1 MNRITQNTTL
11 LIIALLAVD
20 GLHFVFARALHDYL
34 NPITAA
40 MWVLGVGT
48 LEVST
53 FAASRGKFRF
63 ETFRKHGWFFLAI
76 GLLVAASTSIN
87 YTAVG
92 YIEPGVAS
100 LLSQMSILFGL
111 GLGVFWLR
119 DKLTRRQ
126 MIGAAIAIV
135 GVVVITFE
143 PGNFLRLGALLVIGS
158 SFIYALHAAIVKR
171 YGSGIDFLEFF
182 VWRLVATTGFLI
194 VSAGVQGQLVLPERI
209 EAWGI
214 LLVAGT
220 VDVVISRTLYYT
232 ALRRLPISIHSL
244 IFTLSPVV
252 AILWSLALFGS
263 KPTVQ
268 ELLGGVAVLV
278 GVAIVTYRR
287 AE

>member
-1 MNRITQNTTL
+1 MNLLAQNTSL

-20 GLHFVFARALHDYL
+20 GLHFVFARALHDHL
-34 NPITAA
+34 NPLTSA
-40 MWVLGVGT
+40 MWVLGIGA
-48 LEVST
+48 LEVSM
-53 FAASRGKFRF
+53 FAASRGKLKF
-63 ETFRKHGWFFLAI
+63 ETFRKHAWFFLAI
-76 GLLVAASTSIN
+76 GVLVATSTSIN

-92 YIEPGVAS
+92 FIEPGVAS

-119 DKLTRRQ
+119 DKLTRQQ

-135 GVVVITFE
+135 GVAVITFE

-171 YGSGIDFLEFF
+171 YGTGIDFLEFF
-182 VWRLVATTGFLI
+182 VWRLVVTTGFLI
-194 VSAGVQGQLVLPERI
+194 VSAGVQGQLALPTEAA
-209 EAWGI
+209 AWGI

-220 VDVVISRTLYYT
+220 VDVVISRTLYYL

-244 IFTLSPVV
+244 IFTISPVV

-263 KPTVQ
+263 RPTVQ

-287 AE
+287 L

>member
-1 MNRITQNTTL
+1 MNRLTQNTTL
-11 LIIALLAVD
+11 LIILLLAVD

-34 NPITAA
+34 NPITGA
-40 MWVLGVGT
+40 MWVLGIGA
-48 LEVST
+48 LEVSV
-53 FAASRGKFRF
+53 FAATQGKFRVS
-63 ETFRKHGWFFLAI
+63 TFRQHAWFFLAI
-76 GLLVAASTSIN
+76 GALVAASTSIN

-92 YIEPGVAS
+92 FIEPGVAS

-111 GLGVFWLR
+111 ALGVFWLR

-171 YGSGIDFLEFF
+171 YGTGIDFLEFF
-182 VWRLVATTGFLI
+182 VWRLVVTTGFLI
-194 VSAGVQGQLVLPERI
+194 GSAAVQGQLALPTRI

-263 KPTVQ
+263 LPTVQ

-278 GVAIVTYRR
+278 GVGIVTYRR
-287 AE
+287 L

>member
-1 MNRITQNTTL
+1 MNRLTQNTTL

-34 NPITAA
+34 NPITGA
-40 MWVLGVGT
+40 MWVLGIGA
-48 LEVST
+48 LEVSV
-53 FAASRGKFRF
+53 FAAAEGKFKF
-63 ETFRKHGWFFLAI
+63 GTFRQHAWFFLAI
-76 GLLVAASTSIN
+76 GALVATSTSIN

-92 YIEPGVAS
+92 FIEPGVAS

-111 GLGVFWLR
+111 ALGVFWLR

-171 YGSGIDFLEFF
+171 YGTGIDFLEFF
-182 VWRLVATTGFLI
+182 VWRLVVTTGFLI
-194 VSAGVQGQLVLPERI
+194 ASAAVQRQLAFPTRL

-244 IFTLSPVV
+244 IFTISPIVT
-252 AILWSLALFGS
+252 IIWSLVLFGS
-263 KPTVQ
+263 LPTLQ

-278 GVAIVTYRR
+278 GVGIVTYRR
-287 AE
+287 L